1 MTAARNKEIEMN
13 TQTAMIQAA
22 ARIAAMIP
30 AKKLMGDRTEQLVYS
45 VYEAAAK
52 AAYLLAAQECL
63 TRAWD
68 AAGGTGID
76 FEGTHEMIAD
86 KSVSLAQLK
95 EMCEAGYAWGGSVVT
110 L

>member
-1 MTAARNKEIEMN
+1 MTT
-13 TQTAMIQAA
+13 TQNAMIQAA
-22 ARIAAMIP
+22 ASIAAMMPAKP
-30 AKKLMGDRTEQLVYS
+30 AKKLMGDRTEQLVYH
-45 VYEAAAK
+45 VYEQAAK
-52 AAYLLAAQECL
+52 AAYLRAAQECL

-86 KSVSLAQLK
+86 KSVSLSQLQ
-95 EMCEAGYAWGGSVVT
+95 EMCVAGYAWGGSVVT

>member
-1 MTAARNKEIEMN
+1 MTT

-22 ARIAAMIP
+22 SIIAAMMPAKP
-30 AKKLMGDRTEQLVYS
+30 AKKLMGDRTEQLVFA
-45 VYEAAAK
+45 VYEQAAK

-63 TRAWD
+63 NAAWD
-68 AAGGTGID
+68 AAGGSGID

-86 KSVSLAQLK
+86 KSVSLTQLQK
-95 EMCEAGYAWGGSVVT
+95 MCIAGYAWGGSVVT